1 MVKINISIDG
11 PSSSGKSSI
20 AASLASLLSYKY
32 VNTGSMYRA
41 VTYFCLRENIFE
53 NKFCHNKL
61 KMVLSKMKL
70 DYSYNNKTKRSILI
84 INGKDVSKYLNTIDV
99 TDNVSFV
106 SKIKEVRLKLIEI
119 QRNYAK
125 DKGVVMEGR
134 DIGTVVLPNADV
146 KFFIQAENANAMSLS
161 PERAQYQYYIYAK
174 EQPIITNTNLI
185 LIYPNPSQSGITIE
199 NNFSESTNFTIF
211 SSIGQIVKQG
221 QINSSL
227 FYVDIS
233 QLAANIYFLK
243 IGTSQEFRRKKR

>member
-53 NKFCHNKL
+53 NQFCHNKL
-61 KMVLSKMKL
+61 KIVLSKMKL

-99 TDNVSFV
+99 TDNVSFF

-146 KFFIQAENANAMSLS
+146 KFFIQTDINTRVQRRFAQLKRKNININIIDLKKRIIKRDKIDSERELS
-161 PERAQYQYYIYAK
+161 PLKLPEGAFLISN
-174 EQPIITNTNLI
+174 NTSDFN
-185 LIYPNPSQSGITIE
+185 SVV
-199 NNFSESTNFTIF
+199 SETYD
-211 SSIGQIVKQG
+211 IVKP
-221 QINSSL
+221 
-227 FYVDIS
+227 
-233 QLAANIYFLK
+233 FL
-243 IGTSQEFRRKKR
+243 

>member
-1 MVKINISIDG
+1 MGKINISIDG
-11 PSSSGKSSI
+11 ASSSGKSSI

-53 NKFCHNKL
+53 NQFCHNKL

-70 DYSYNNKTKRSILI
+70 DYSYNNKNKRAILI

-99 TDNVSFV
+99 TDNVSFF

-146 KFFIQAENANAMSLS
+146 KFFIQTDINTRVQRRFAQLKRKNININIIDLKKRIIKRDKIDSERELS
-161 PERAQYQYYIYAK
+161 PLKLPEGAFLISN
-174 EQPIITNTNLI
+174 NTSDFNSVVNET
-185 LIYPNPSQSGITIE
+185 YD
-199 NNFSESTNFTIF
+199 
-211 SSIGQIVKQG
+211 IVKP
-221 QINSSL
+221 
-227 FYVDIS
+227 
-233 QLAANIYFLK
+233 FL
-243 IGTSQEFRRKKR
+243 

>member
-1 MVKINISIDG
+1 MGKINISIDG

-146 KFFIQAENANAMSLS
+146 KFFIQTDINTRVQRRFTQLKKNNININIIDLKKRIIKRDKIDSERELS
-161 PERAQYQYYIYAK
+161 PLKLPEGAF
-174 EQPIITNTNLI
+174 
-185 LIYPNPSQSGITIE
+185 LIY
-199 NNFSESTNFTIF
+199 NNTSDFNSVVNETYD
-211 SSIGQIVKQG
+211 IVKP
-221 QINSSL
+221 
-227 FYVDIS
+227 
-233 QLAANIYFLK
+233 FL
-243 IGTSQEFRRKKR
+243 

>member
-1 MVKINISIDG
+1 MGKINISIDG

-53 NKFCHNKL
+53 NQFCHNKL

-70 DYSYNNKTKRSILI
+70 DYSYNNKNKRAILI

-99 TDNVSFV
+99 TDNVSFF

-146 KFFIQAENANAMSLS
+146 KFFIQTDINTRVQRRFAQLKRKKININIIDLKKRIIKRDKIDSERELS
-161 PERAQYQYYIYAK
+161 PLKLPEGAFLISN
-174 EQPIITNTNLI
+174 NTSDFNSVVNET
-185 LIYPNPSQSGITIE
+185 YD
-199 NNFSESTNFTIF
+199 
-211 SSIGQIVKQG
+211 IVKP
-221 QINSSL
+221 
-227 FYVDIS
+227 
-233 QLAANIYFLK
+233 FL
-243 IGTSQEFRRKKR
+243 

>member
-1 MVKINISIDG
+1 MGKINISIDG

-53 NKFCHNKL
+53 NQFCHNKL
-61 KMVLSKMKL
+61 KIVLSKMKL
-70 DYSYNNKTKRSILI
+70 DYSYNNKNKRAILI

-99 TDNVSFV
+99 TDNVSFF

-146 KFFIQAENANAMSLS
+146 KFFIQTDINTRVQRRFAQLKRKKININIIDLKKRIIKRDKIDSERELS
-161 PERAQYQYYIYAK
+161 PLKLPEGAFLISN
-174 EQPIITNTNLI
+174 NTSDFN
-185 LIYPNPSQSGITIE
+185 SVV
-199 NNFSESTNFTIF
+199 SETYD
-211 SSIGQIVKQG
+211 IVKP
-221 QINSSL
+221 
-227 FYVDIS
+227 
-233 QLAANIYFLK
+233 FL
-243 IGTSQEFRRKKR
+243 